1 MNHIKKFSLLVCMFF
16 SPLLTLDIDQYKVI
30 RISQESLQQSVQVA
44 KSDEQYRL
52 LQRFA
57 VAGVAVLAVVTL
69 LKMQGYSSSP
79 RGEYV
84 LQAGD
89 SIVHAPLDLVVE
101 KKQIDNSIPVML
113 ARGMYG
119 AGQYIVTSSIDSAKS
134 IGSVASS
141 FIGAA
146 ILSIGSQQLSTLCT
160 YFYEVEELS
169 GFIKNET
176 KLHKLF
182 FMIKEFA
189 VPFDIYSTRLSMDLN
204 FGQQR
209 ILLADF
215 MKEMIEAVDGSNE
228 WHQSK
233 LLAVMKKDYLH
244 KTSSL
249 QELQGFAVDAINYRQ
264 RIELGLVDNPLE
276 IEAMNR
282 MAIAEFCNFLIL
294 EIEKVAA
301 FVQNKVENTYMKS
314 YFTDKVQNL
323 MKATNLFAG
332 QVEMKL
338 ALSMDDLY
346 EQSKKGD
353 GLFDL
358 ICNFNSL
365 VDQHV
370 EMMSYRL

>member
-1 MNHIKKFSLLVCMFF
+1 MNCIKKFSLIFCMLF
-16 SPLLTLDIDQYKVI
+16 SPLVTLDIDQYKVI
-30 RISQESLQQSVQVA
+30 RISQESLHHSVQIA

-52 LQRFA
+52 FQRLA
-57 VAGVAVLAVVTL
+57 VVGVAVAVVVAL
-69 LKMQGYSSSP
+69 LKMQGYSSP

-89 SIVHAPLDLVVE
+89 SIVHAPLAGAVL
-101 KKQIDNSIPVML
+101 KKQTENSISDMAVQ
-113 ARGMYG
+113 AVYG
-119 AGQYIVTSSIDSAKS
+119 AGQYIITSSIDCAKS
-134 IGSVASS
+134 IRSVASS
-141 FIGAA
+141 FIGMT
-146 ILSIGSQQLSTLCT
+146 LLNLGSQQLGTSWK
-160 YFYEVEELS
+160 YFHEVEELS
-169 GFIKNET
+169 GFINHTT

-215 MKEMIEAVDGSNE
+215 MKEIIEAVDSSNE
-228 WHQSK
+228 WNQSK
-233 LLAVMKKDYLH
+233 LLTVMKKDYLR
-244 KTSSL
+244 KASSL
-249 QELQGFAVDAINYRQ
+249 QEFQNFAVDAINYRQ
-264 RIELGLVDNPLE
+264 RIEFELVDNPLE
-276 IEAMNR
+276 IETMNR

-294 EIEKVAA
+294 DIEKVAA
-301 FVQNKVENTYMKS
+301 FVQNKVENSYMRS

-323 MKATNLFAG
+323 IKATNLFAE
-332 QVEMKL
+332 QVEIKL
-338 ALSMDDLY
+338 ALPINDLY

-358 ICNFNSL
+358 ICNFNIL

-370 EMMSYRL
+370 DMMSYRL